1 MASCVAVISIIYYV
15 RYQNETI
22 PQYDPY
28 GKLSS
33 PRPVIITNEASVRGQ
48 YGNVE
53 VTTSDYETEHIFNH
67 KTKLATITEEESYTT
82 TDLYS
87 SEIPTEKIYS
97 PEQHDYSTEQYET
110 HIFNHK
116 FHTTTEQLE
125 SDEQDDYLPS
135 TMTPNLGTHI
145 FNHKHHTTTEKSIDY
160 EKIDDLRSSTPIKND
175 EPHATT
181 EPFEE
186 YNQEGFDDSDSDSES
201 YYYDEIKM

>member
-1 MASCVAVISIIYYV
+1 MQLIFIILLASCVAVISIIYYV

-33 PRPVIITNEASVRGQ
+33 PRPAVITNEASVSGR
-48 YGNVE
+48 YGNVN
-53 VTTSDYETEHIFNH
+53 VTTSDYETEH
-67 KTKLATITEEESYTT
+67 TITEQESYTT
-82 TDLYS
+82 TDAYS
-87 SEIPTEKIYS
+87 SETSTEKKYS
-97 PEQHDYSTEQYET
+97 LEQHDYSTEQYQT

-116 FHTTTEQLE
+116 IHTTTEQLE

-135 TMTPNLGTHI
+135 TISAYI
-145 FNHKHHTTTEKSIDY
+145 FNHKHTTTDKSTDY
-160 EKIDDLRSSTPIKND
+160 EEIDDLLSSTPIKKG

-186 YNQEGFDDSDSDSES
+186 YNQEGFDNSDSDSES
-201 YYYDEIKM
+201 YYYDEIKI